1 MEGIK
6 VNHKDFIKIAKENDY
21 FLWHFLQK
29 NQNDGNLTI
38 RSIEEGNKDS
48 KLHLNILLKEIDI
61 PYFESY
67 TEDSIDFLHELG
79 IPYDKLWNPNFNFI
93 LKTNDTKFHPVV
105 IGFKK
110 FEKTIT
116 TLEVCYCLDGVL
128 KIIGELNPDLILN
141 HECYRSVLKKNT

>member
-6 VNHKDFIKIAKENDY
+6 VSHKDFIKIAKENDY

-38 RSIEEGNKDS
+38 RSIEEGNNKDS

-110 FEKTIT
+110 FEKIKT

-141 HECYRSVLKKNT
+141 HEC

>member
-110 FEKTIT
+110 FEKIKT
-116 TLEVCYCLDGVL
+116 TFDVCYCLEGVV
-128 KIIGELNPDLILN
+128 KIIGDLNPDLILN
-141 HECYRSVLKKNT
+141 HKC

>member
-1 MEGIK
+1 MDSVK
-6 VNHKDFIKIAKENDY
+6 VSYKDFYMIAKENDI

-29 NQNDGNLTI
+29 NQNNGDLTL
-38 RSIEEGNKDS
+38 RSIEEGNNKVS
-48 KLHLNILLKEIDI
+48 KLHLNILLKEIGV

-79 IPYDKLWNPNFNFI
+79 IPYSNLWNPNFNFTP
-93 LKTNDTKFHPVV
+93 KSKNTCFHPVV

-116 TLEVCYCLDGVL
+116 TLELCYCIDGVL

-141 HECYRSVLKKNT
+141 HKC

>member
-1 MEGIK
+1 MENIK
-6 VNHKDFIKIAKENDY
+6 VTHKDFYKHAKEHDY

-29 NQNDGNLTI
+29 NQNDTDLNL
-38 RSIEEGNKDS
+38 RSIYEGDNKNS
-48 KLHLNILLKEIDI
+48 LHHLNLLLKEIDI

-79 IPYDKLWNPNFNFI
+79 IPYSNLWNPNFNFTP
-93 LKTNDTKFHPVV
+93 KNKNTCFHPVV

-110 FEKTIT
+110 FEKKIT
-116 TLEVCYCLDGVL
+116 TLELCYCIDGVL

-141 HECYRSVLKKNT
+141 HKC

>member
-6 VNHKDFIKIAKENDY
+6 ISHKDFIKIAKENDY

-38 RSIEEGNKDS
+38 RSIEEGDNKDS
-48 KLHLNILLKEIDI
+48 ALHLNILLKEIDI

-79 IPYDKLWNPNFNFI
+79 IPYDNLWNPNFNFI
-93 LKTNDTKFHPVV
+93 IKTNDTNFHPLV
-105 IGFKK
+105 IGFRKHQK
-110 FEKTIT
+110 VSS
-116 TLEVCYCLDGVL
+116 TLETCYCLDGVV
-128 KIIGELNPDLILN
+128 KIIGKLNPELILN
-141 HECYRSVLKKNT
+141 HTC

>member
-6 VNHKDFIKIAKENDY
+6 VSHKDFIKIAKENDY

-38 RSIEEGNKDS
+38 RSIEEGNNKDS
-48 KLHLNILLKEIDI
+48 TLHLNILLKEIDI

-67 TEDSIDFLHELG
+67 TEDSVDFLHELG
-79 IPYDKLWNPNFNFI
+79 IPYDNLWNPNFNFI

-110 FEKTIT
+110 FKKVSS
-116 TLEVCYCLDGVL
+116 TLETCYCVDGVL
-128 KIIGELNPDLILN
+128 KIIKELNPDLILN
-141 HECYRSVLKKNT
+141 HQC

>member
-1 MEGIK
+1 MENIK
-6 VNHKDFIKIAKENDY
+6 VTHKDFFKLAKEHDY

-29 NQNDGNLTI
+29 NQNEGRTVL
-38 RSIEEGNKDS
+38 RSIYEGDDEDTINP
-48 KLHLNILLKEIDI
+48 LNILFKEINI

-93 LKTNDTKFHPVV
+93 LKTNDTKFHPLV

-110 FEKTIT
+110 FEKIKT

-141 HECYRSVLKKNT
+141 HE

>member
-6 VNHKDFIKIAKENDY
+6 VSHKDFIKIAKENDY

-38 RSIEEGNKDS
+38 RSIEEGDNKDS
-48 KLHLNILLKEIDI
+48 TLHLNILLKEIDI

-79 IPYDKLWNPNFNFI
+79 IPYDNLWNPNFNFI
-93 LKTNDTKFHPVV
+93 IKNNDTNFHPLV
-105 IGFKK
+105 IGFRKHQK
-110 FEKTIT
+110 VIS
-116 TLEVCYCLDGVL
+116 TLETCYCLDGVV
-128 KIIGELNPDLILN
+128 KIIGKLNPELILN
-141 HECYRSVLKKNT
+141 HTC

>member
-1 MEGIK
+1 MENIK
-6 VNHKDFIKIAKENDY
+6 VTHKDFFKLAKEHDY

-29 NQNDGNLTI
+29 NQNEGRTVL
-38 RSIEEGNKDS
+38 RSIYEGDDEDTINP
-48 KLHLNILLKEIDI
+48 LNILFKEINI

-93 LKTNDTKFHPVV
+93 LKTNDTKFHPLV

-110 FEKTIT
+110 FEKIKT

-141 HECYRSVLKKNT
+141 HEC